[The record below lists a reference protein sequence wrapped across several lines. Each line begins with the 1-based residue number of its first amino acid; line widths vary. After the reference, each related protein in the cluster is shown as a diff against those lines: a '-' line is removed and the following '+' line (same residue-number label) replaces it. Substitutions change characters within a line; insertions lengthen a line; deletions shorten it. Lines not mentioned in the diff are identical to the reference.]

1 MHMSDALITPLVGG
15 TMLLTSGGLIGHAA
29 KRVGSTLSEAKLPLM
44 GVLGAFIFAS
54 QMVNFAIPGTGS
66 SGHIGGGLLLAI
78 LLGPY
83 AGFLTLGAVLVIQA
97 LFFADG
103 GLLAFGCNLFN
114 MGFFACFVAYPFIYK
129 KITVKMTRKRIFIG
143 ALLASV
149 IGLQL
154 GAFFVVVETF
164 LSGKVALNI
173 GQFLLFMQPI
183 HLAIGLIEG
192 LITAVIVSYLYTKS
206 PELLKTQR
214 QKQSPVLI
222 VILVVALLIGGGLS
236 LMASSHPDGLEW
248 SMEKSDVE
256 LEDHSTIFSTIQN
269 KLSFLPDYAFKGS
282 GSGTSFAGVAGSG
295 LTLMSIIVIG
305 SFYQKLRRKKQS

>member
-15 TMLLTSGGLIGHAA
+15 AMLLTSGGLINHAA
-29 KRVGSTLSEAKLPLM
+29 KRIERTLSEAKLPLM
-44 GVLGAFIFAS
+44 GVLGAFVFAS

-83 AGFLTLGAVLVIQA
+83 AGFLTLGAVLFIQA
-97 LFFADG
+97 MFFADG

-114 MGFFACFVAYPFIYK
+114 MGFFTCFVVYPFVYK
-129 KITVKMTRKRIFIG
+129 KITVKMTKKRIFLG

-164 LSGKVALNI
+164 LSGRVSLNI
-173 GQFLLFMQPI
+173 GQFLWFMQPI

-192 LITAVIVSYLYTKS
+192 LITAVIISYLYAKS
-206 PELLKTQR
+206 PDLLKIKK
-214 QKQSPVLI
+214 QKTNPILI
-222 VILVVALLIGGGLS
+222 FILVIALLIGGGLS

-248 SMEKSDVE
+248 SMEKSDVYLDE
-256 LEDHSTIFSTIQN
+256 GPTIFSTIQD
-269 KLSFLPDYAFKGS
+269 KLSFLPDYAFKDSEEESGYAGIIGS
-282 GSGTSFAGVAGSG
+282 GI
-295 LTLMSIIVIG
+295 TLMSIMIIG
-305 SFYQKLRRKKQS
+305 STYQIFKRKKQI